1 MHRKFVYKVEN
12 EMDFWSVLKGID
24 WCQKNVI
31 YLENDIVFHEKRNL
45 RLNSAVVINGQG
57 HSIFYPQDS
66 SFEGS
71 FLNTT
76 MFPYR
81 QCIKVKKAEDLEK
94 IRGAKNGTCI
104 VEFLTDIEGYSMD
117 SIELQ
122 DFDGSLILLGNHHM
136 LRNMTIYGEENN
148 GLIGYMKSCSSLRVK
163 NLFLNQIYLVHS
175 KEASAGF
182 ILGNHGTKKDSRVMN
197 VCSPVIVK
205 NCSIVN
211 SKMDDSKKS
220 MGIIMGNYHEE
231 LYVRNCNIYKNA
243 LTSGM
248 PLKSLVGGQEIFDGY
263 YYESENDKG
272 PMLKRKLY

>member
-12 EMDFWSVLKGID
+12 EMDFWHVLKGFD

-31 YLENDIVFHEKRNL
+31 YLENDIVFHEKKNL
-45 RLNSAVVINGQG
+45 RLNSAVVIHGQG

-81 QCIKVKKAEDLEK
+81 ECIKVKKAEDLEK
-94 IRGAKNGTCI
+94 IRNAKNGTCI
-104 VEFLTDIEGYSMD
+104 VEFLTDIEGYSMN
-117 SIELQ
+117 SIELMS
-122 DFDGSLILLGNHHM
+122 FDGTLILLGNHHK
-136 LRNMTIYGEENN
+136 LSNITIYGEENN
-148 GLIGYMKSCSSLRVK
+148 GLIGYMKSSSSLRVK

-205 NCSIVN
+205 NCSIKWMILKN
-211 SKMDDSKKS
+211 QW
-220 MGIIMGNYHEE
+220 GLLWEIIM
-231 LYVRNCNIYKNA
+231 KNF
-243 LTSGM
+243 T
-248 PLKSLVGGQEIFDGY
+248 
-263 YYESENDKG
+263 
-272 PMLKRKLY
+272 